1 MQQSQKSWRIHEWEL
16 QLWGGKSFSS
26 APVHRAKIHIA
37 HKPTA
42 FITDCKNHF
51 RGHVGN
57 HYMKKMKIR
66 INEYTIYRFLMGNGE
81 CNCVSFLKN
90 FSIVKQRPV
99 LFSFPFFLWNT
110 YTSLIYC
117 WCLELLNHL
126 AEGNWEGWLNVCW
139 RLIYSVRPQMDFRG
153 YWLLFNTITSG
164 SKCHIHKVKK
174 GKIHRAFTLIGSC
187 ISATDRGGSPP
198 LHSLWRVSWHN
209 IPLQGAS
216 WPTLIV
222 ARNKLSRDCSCH
234 RFSTE
239 HPVQRY
245 KWDGLKKIQKSQR
258 KCEYM
263 IKKFSTKKTLS

>member
-1 MQQSQKSWRIHEWEL
+1 MQQSQKSRRIQWEL

-99 LFSFPFFLWNT
+99 LFFFSFL
-110 YTSLIYC
+110 SLKHLHI
-117 WCLELLNHL
+117 LNLLL
-126 AEGNWEGWLNVCW
+126 MSRA
-139 RLIYSVRPQMDFRG
+139 
-153 YWLLFNTITSG
+153 
-164 SKCHIHKVKK
+164 VK
-174 GKIHRAFTLIGSC
+174 S
-187 ISATDRGGSPP
+187 
-198 LHSLWRVSWHN
+198 
-209 IPLQGAS
+209 
-216 WPTLIV
+216 
-222 ARNKLSRDCSCH
+222 LSR
-234 RFSTE
+234 RLLRRLT
-239 HPVQRY
+239 QRLLEINLLRQTT
-245 KWDGLKKIQKSQR
+245 DGFQRLLAAFQHHYIWLQMSHSQGEER
-258 KCEYM
+258 EDPQSFY
-263 IKKFSTKKTLS
+263 SNW